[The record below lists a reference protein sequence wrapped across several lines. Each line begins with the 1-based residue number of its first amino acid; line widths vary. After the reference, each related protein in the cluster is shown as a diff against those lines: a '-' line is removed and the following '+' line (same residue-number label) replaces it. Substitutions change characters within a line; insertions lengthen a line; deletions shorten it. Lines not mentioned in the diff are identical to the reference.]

1 MKKLQIKHVLLVLIS
16 LFHITFTNNIVKIP
30 KNINETESNIGLI
43 LFSIIMA
50 CCIVLFVII
59 VSYCVY
65 QIS

>member
-30 KNINETESNIGLI
+30 KNINETESNIALV
-43 LFSIIMA
+43 LFSIIMF

-59 VSYCVY
+59 ISYVVY
-65 QIS
+65 IIS